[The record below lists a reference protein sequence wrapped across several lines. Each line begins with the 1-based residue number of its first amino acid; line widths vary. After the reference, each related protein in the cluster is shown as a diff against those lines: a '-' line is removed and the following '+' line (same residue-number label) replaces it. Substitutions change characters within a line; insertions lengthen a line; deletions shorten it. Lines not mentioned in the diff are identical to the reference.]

1 MCTAE
6 TRSLTTWP
14 ARQWKQFLH
23 DYILTGDGAFERY
36 GLYISMNQQS
46 DTHNSALPYSPSWLM
61 FAFPWHAPENLLN
74 MQSKCTIIFK
84 KHNKQFVFLLPFLN
98 LKPKLCIQDSQK
110 AASV

>member
-1 MCTAE
+1 MAE

-46 DTHNSALPYSPSWLM
+46 DTHHSAAPLFGFLACVCIPM
-61 FAFPWHAPENLLN
+61 AFP
-74 MQSKCTIIFK
+74 
-84 KHNKQFVFLLPFLN
+84 
-98 LKPKLCIQDSQK
+98 
-110 AASV
+110 